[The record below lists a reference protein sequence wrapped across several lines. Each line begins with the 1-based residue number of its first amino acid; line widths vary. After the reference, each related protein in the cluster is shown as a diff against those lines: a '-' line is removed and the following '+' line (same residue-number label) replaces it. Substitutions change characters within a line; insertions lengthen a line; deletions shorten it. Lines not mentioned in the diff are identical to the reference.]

1 MSVDIVFYTHANNDT
16 GFGHAARCAK
26 IAKIVNEIA
35 PNLNIGFCG
44 EFSTG
49 AKEVIN
55 TLCNPVFLAKPNA
68 VVGIYDRMDQV
79 SNPEKWSHERL
90 AFLRHRCKKVVFMA
104 NGREVPKISLDVTII
119 GYKIGPK
126 INARPNCHWGLE
138 YTPVDNPLV
147 TKDEHTAA
155 EHRVLLALGGGQG
168 NALTKRALL
177 AVDNIQ
183 EISGTKILLSPVN
196 PISFDIDFEEIKKP
210 FSQISNVPDLSPII
224 VSSKVVLASYGH
236 LAYEAMALK
245 VPVCL
250 VAQKKFQ
257 AEYASVLAQNKFC
270 VFAGGSKTVTVSSI
284 ENGIRNALKFS
295 DELVENA
302 SKSISSGGLRRI
314 AKIIIAKVLDER

>member
-44 EFSTG
+44 EFSSG
-49 AKEVIN
+49 AKEVVN
-55 TLCNPVFLAKPNA
+55 TICSPAFLDEPNA

-90 AFLRHRCKKVVFMA
+90 AFLRRRCKKVVFMA

-119 GYKIGPK
+119 GYKIGHK

-138 YTPVDNPLV
+138 YTPVDNSLIA
-147 TKDEHTAA
+147 KGDHTAA

-168 NALTKRALL
+168 NTLTKRALL

-183 EISGTKILLSPVN
+183 EISGAKILLSPVN
-196 PISFDIDFEEIKKP
+196 PISFDFGFEEIKKP
-210 FSQISNVPDLSPII
+210 FSQISNVSDLSPII

-257 AEYASVLAQNKFC
+257 AEYASVLEQNKIC
-270 VFAGGSKTVTVSSI
+270 IFAGGGKTVTVSAI
-284 ENGIRNALKFS
+284 ENGIRNAVKFS
-295 DELVENA
+295 EELVENA